1 MSETAKFKHPNYW
14 AVWGLLFAL
23 TVVEVGV
30 TFLPWAKE
38 LLIILLLGMAIW
50 KAVLVALY
58 FMHLRFEKM
67 RLRIFVLA
75 PLPLTVIIV
84 VAVLTEFVW

>member
-1 MSETAKFKHPNYW
+1 MAVDKHPNYW
-14 AVWGLLFAL
+14 GIWAGLAVLTFIELFIAGFAWSKSVILVTLLAL
-23 TVVEVGV
+23 
-30 TFLPWAKE
+30 
-38 LLIILLLGMAIW
+38 AIW

-58 FMHLRFEKM
+58 FMHLKYEGS

-84 VAVLTEFVW
+84 IAGLTEYVW